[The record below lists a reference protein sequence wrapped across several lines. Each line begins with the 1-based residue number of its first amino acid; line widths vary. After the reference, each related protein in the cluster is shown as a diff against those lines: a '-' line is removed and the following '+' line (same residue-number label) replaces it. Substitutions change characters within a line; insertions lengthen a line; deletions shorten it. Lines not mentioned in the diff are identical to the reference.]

1 MDKEL
6 ENAVE
11 DALSTRQFEQPI
23 TPGVLGGWR
32 EKPAAN
38 GQTPPTTDLARLNNT
53 INSLYNQKRQQLADL
68 IARQAAERTNTITDY
83 ARQLDDL
90 KHRAGEALR
99 DLEGRHAGELAP
111 LQELIA
117 RIEGMR

>member
-11 DALSTRQFEQPI
+11 DALSTTKFEQSHLP
-23 TPGVLGGWR
+23 
-32 EKPAAN
+32 KAN
-38 GQTPPTTDLARLNNT
+38 GATTELTRLNNT